1 MLVILRDRGGRP
13 WRPRRRIG
21 RDGDLA
27 EYMVLPSARYLVPI
41 PDLDPVAA
49 APLTDAARSR
59 PITRSSAG
67 WLPSLRPGATPV
79 VIGAA
84 ARFMVVPR
92 LRPLLATH
100 LTWHQSLVL

>member
-41 PDLDPVAA
+41 PDLDPRGRRPAHRCRA
-49 APLTDAARSR
+49 LTSYHAIKR
-59 PITRSSAG
+59 
-67 WLPSLRPGATPV
+67 WLPSLRSGATAV

>member
-49 APLTDAARSR
+49 ARLTDAALTSYHAIKR
-59 PITRSSAG
+59 
-67 WLPSLRPGATPV
+67 WLPSLRPGATAV
-79 VIGAA
+79 IIGAA